1 MSNDSRLDLATKASV
16 TSGSD
21 TWHSTGVEGV
31 LRPLHLSDG
40 PHGLRQQPEDGDHLG
55 LGSSVPATCF
65 PPAVGLGSTWNPDLV
80 RRVGRALG
88 AEASSLGVD
97 VVLGPGMNIK
107 RSPLCGRNFE
117 YVSEDPHVTARIAA
131 ALVEGIQA
139 EGVGACVKHFAAN
152 NQETD
157 RHRVSAEVDDR
168 TLREIYLPAF
178 EEVIRTTEPAMVMSS
193 YNRLN
198 GVYTS
203 QDPWLLTDLLREEWG
218 FEGVVVSDWGA
229 VVDRVAAVRAG
240 LDLEM
245 PPTGTDQVLVEAVER
260 GELDE
265 SVLDTVVE
273 RLRRVQ
279 ERVNP
284 DTSRPLEHEANDA
297 LAREAAREAL
307 VLLKNDG
314 GALPL
319 TADRSVAVVG
329 EFARTPRYQG
339 GGSSRVVPT
348 RVHSA
353 LEAFGAAVSEGALKA
368 VRFAAGFTLDG
379 TDDPALT
386 EDAVAAAREADTT
399 VLFLGLP
406 DSAESEGYD
415 RTTIDLP
422 ARQLELLAEVR
433 EVSDR
438 VVVVLSNGGVVSVA
452 EWQDRADAVV
462 EGWLLGQAGGAAV
475 VDVLTGAVSPS
486 GRLTETIPVRLRD
499 HATYLNFPGENSVV
513 RHGEGV
519 FVGYRHF
526 DTLDVPVAYP
536 FGHGLTY
543 TSFAYSGLEVVPTAE
558 PGGES
563 EKVGKAAEAGKA
575 GETGEATENAW
586 TVSFTVTN
594 TGDRAG
600 QEVAQLYT
608 GVEQDHPTRPRRE
621 LRGFAKVALEPGES
635 ARVELPLTGRDLS
648 VWDSRDQ
655 RWSLAAGTYTVA
667 VGASS
672 RDLPLV
678 GEVTTAG
685 DRYVRKLTKHCTVG
699 EWRSHEIGGPVMAEL
714 IDSFPGLDDVPGE
727 LLEMARSLPLITLR
741 TFGLGVTEELL
752 DLLVDDIEARR
763 QAAVERGEITG

>member
-1 MSNDSRLDLATKASV
+1 MSTHPRLDLTVKASV

-21 TWHSTGVEGV
+21 TWHSTGVEGE
-31 LRPLHLSDG
+31 LRPLHLADG
-40 PHGLRQQPEDGDHLG
+40 PHGLRQQPDEGDHLG
-55 LGSSVPATCF
+55 IGGSVPSTCF

-80 RRVGRALG
+80 RRVGEALG
-88 AEASSLGVD
+88 GEASALGVD

-131 ALVEGIQA
+131 ALVEGIQSQ
-139 EGVGACVKHFAAN
+139 GVGACVKHFAAN

-157 RHRVSAEVDDR
+157 RHRVSAEVDER

-203 QDPWLLTDLLREEWG
+203 QDPWLLTDLLRGEWG

-229 VVDRVAAVRAG
+229 VFDRVAAVRAG

-245 PPTGTDQVLVEAVER
+245 PPSGTDQLVADAVR
-260 GELDE
+260 GGELDE

-273 RLRRVQ
+273 RLKRLQDRV
-279 ERVNP
+279 RT
-284 DTSRPLEHEANDA
+284 DTTRSPEHEAHDA

-319 TADRSVAVVG
+319 AADRSVAVVG

-339 GGSSRVVPT
+339 GGSSHVVPT

-353 LEAFGAAVSEGALKA
+353 LDSFEAAVSEGALA
-368 VRFAAGFTLDG
+368 GVRFAAGFTLDG
-379 TDDPALT
+379 TEEPALA
-386 EDAVAAAREADTT
+386 EEAVEAAREADTA

-406 DSAESEGYD
+406 ESAESEGYD
-415 RTTIDLP
+415 RTTIGLP
-422 ARQLELLAEVR
+422 APQLELLARVR
-433 EVSDR
+433 EVSER

-452 EWQDRADAVV
+452 EWQDRADAVL

-475 VDVLTGAVSPS
+475 VDVLTGAAAPS
-486 GRLTETIPVRLRD
+486 GRLTETIPVRLSD
-499 HATYLNFPGENSVV
+499 HATYLNFPGEHGRV

-536 FGHGLTY
+536 FGFGLTY
-543 TSFAYSGLEVVPTAE
+543 TSFAYSELEVAPN
-558 PGGES
+558 G
-563 EKVGKAAEAGKA
+563 
-575 GETGEATENAW
+575 ENAW

-600 QEVAQLYT
+600 SEVAQLYT

-621 LRGFAKVALEPGES
+621 LRGFAKAALEPGES
-635 ARVELPLTGRDLS
+635 TRIELPLTGRDLS
-648 VWDSRDQ
+648 VWDPRDH
-655 RWSLAAGTYTVA
+655 RWSLAAGTYTVS

-672 RDLPLV
+672 RDVRLT
-678 GEVTTAG
+678 GGITTEG
-685 DRYVRKLTKHCTVG
+685 DRYVRKLTKYCTVS
-699 EWRSHEIGGPVMAEL
+699 EWRTHRVGGPVMREL
-714 IDSFPGLDDVPGE
+714 MSSFPGLSDVPE
-727 LLEMARSLPLITLR
+727 DLLRMADSLPLITLR
-741 TFGLGVTEELL
+741 TFGLGVTEEML
-752 DLLVDDIEARR
+752 DLLVDDVEAKRR
-763 QAAVERGEITG
+763 AAVERGEITG

>member
-1 MSNDSRLDLATKASV
+1 MNNQPRPDLAAKASA

-21 TWHSTGVEGV
+21 TWHSTAVEGV
-31 LRPLHLSDG
+31 LRPLHLADG
-40 PHGLRQQPEDGDHLG
+40 PHGLRHQPEEGDHLG
-55 LGSSVPATCF
+55 IGGSVPATCF
-65 PPAVGLGSTWNPDLV
+65 PPAVGLGATWNPDLV
-80 RRVGRALG
+80 RRVGAALG
-88 AEASSLGVD
+88 GEASAQGVD

-131 ALVEGIQA
+131 ALVEGVQSQ
-139 EGVGACVKHFAAN
+139 GVGACVKHFAAN

-157 RHRVSAEVDDR
+157 RHRISAEVDDR
-168 TLREIYLPAF
+168 TLREVYLSAF
-178 EEVIRTTEPAMVMSS
+178 EEVVRTTAPAMVMSS

-198 GVYTS
+198 GVHTS
-203 QDPWLLTDLLREEWG
+203 QDPWLLTDLLRGEWG

-245 PPTGTDQVLVEAVER
+245 PPSGTDQAVVEAVER

-273 RLRRVQ
+273 RLRRLQ
-279 ERVNP
+279 ARVSA

-307 VLLKNDG
+307 VLLKNEG
-314 GALPL
+314 GVLPL
-319 TADRSVAVVG
+319 AADRSVAVIG

-348 RVHSA
+348 RVHAA
-353 LEAFGAAVSEGALKA
+353 LEGFERALA
-368 VRFAAGFTLDG
+368 DVRFAAGFTLDG
-379 TDDPALT
+379 TADTALV
-386 EDAVAAAREADTT
+386 EEAVAAAGAADTA

-406 DSAESEGYD
+406 EADESEGYD
-415 RTTIDLP
+415 RTTISLP
-422 ARQLELLAEVR
+422 AAQLELLTRVR
-433 EVSDR
+433 EVSER

-452 EWQDRADAVV
+452 EWRDQADAVV

-475 VDVLTGAVSPS
+475 VDVLTGVVSPS
-486 GRLTETIPVRLRD
+486 GRLTETIPVRLSD
-499 HATYLNFPGENSVV
+499 HATYLNFPGEHGVV

-526 DTLDVPVAYP
+526 DTLGVPVAYP

-543 TSFAYSGLEVVPTAE
+543 TTFAYSELEVVPD
-558 PGGES
+558 GG
-563 EKVGKAAEAGKA
+563 G
-575 GETGEATENAW
+575 AW

-594 TGDRAG
+594 TGERSG

-608 GVEQDHPTRPRRE
+608 GVEQDHPTRPRHE
-621 LRGFAKVALEPGES
+621 LRGFAKVALEPGGS
-635 ARVELPLTGRDLS
+635 IRVALPLTARDLS
-648 VWDSRDQ
+648 VWDPGTQ

-672 RDLPLV
+672 RDLPLS
-678 GEVTTAG
+678 GEITTQG
-685 DRYVRKLTKHCTVG
+685 DRYVRPLTKHNTVG
-699 EWRSHEIGGPVMAEL
+699 EWRSHPVGGPVMEE
-714 IDSFPGLDDVPGE
+714 IISGFPGLDDLPPE
-727 LLEMARSLPLITLR
+727 MLEMARSLPILTLR
-741 TFGLGVTEELL
+741 TFGLGVTEEML
-752 DLLVDDIEARR
+752 DLLVDDVEARR
-763 QAAVERGEITG
+763 QAAIGRGEITG

>member
-1 MSNDSRLDLATKASV
+1 MNNQPRPDLAAKASA

-21 TWHSTGVEGV
+21 TWHSTAVEGV
-31 LRPLHLSDG
+31 LRPLHLADG
-40 PHGLRQQPEDGDHLG
+40 PHGLRHQPEEGDHLG
-55 LGSSVPATCF
+55 IGGSVPATCF
-65 PPAVGLGSTWNPDLV
+65 PPAVGLGATWNPDLV
-80 RRVGRALG
+80 RRVGAALG
-88 AEASSLGVD
+88 GEASAQGVD

-131 ALVEGIQA
+131 ALVEGVQSQ
-139 EGVGACVKHFAAN
+139 GVGACVKHFAAN

-157 RHRVSAEVDDR
+157 RHRISAEVDDR
-168 TLREIYLPAF
+168 TLREVYLSAF
-178 EEVIRTTEPAMVMSS
+178 EEVVRATAPAMVMSS

-198 GVYTS
+198 GVHTS
-203 QDPWLLTDLLREEWG
+203 QDPWLLTDLLRGEWG

-229 VVDRVAAVRAG
+229 VMDRVAAVRAG

-245 PPTGTDQVLVEAVER
+245 PPSGTDQAVVEAVER

-273 RLRRVQ
+273 RLRRLQ
-279 ERVNP
+279 ERVSA

-307 VLLKNDG
+307 VLLKNEG
-314 GALPL
+314 GVLPL
-319 TADRSVAVVG
+319 AADRSVAVIG

-348 RVHSA
+348 RVHAA
-353 LEAFGAAVSEGALKA
+353 LEGFERALA
-368 VRFAAGFTLDG
+368 EVRFAAGFTLDG
-379 TDDPALT
+379 TADTALV
-386 EDAVAAAREADTT
+386 EEAVAAAGAADTA

-406 DSAESEGYD
+406 EADESEGYD
-415 RTTIDLP
+415 RTTISLP
-422 ARQLELLAEVR
+422 AAQLELLARVR
-433 EVSDR
+433 EVSER

-452 EWQDRADAVV
+452 EWRDQADAVV

-475 VDVLTGAVSPS
+475 VDVLTGVVSPS
-486 GRLTETIPVRLRD
+486 GRLTETIPVRLSD
-499 HATYLNFPGENSVV
+499 HATYLNFPGEHGVV

-526 DTLDVPVAYP
+526 DTLGVPVAYP

-543 TSFAYSGLEVVPTAE
+543 TTFAYSELEVVPD
-558 PGGES
+558 GG
-563 EKVGKAAEAGKA
+563 G
-575 GETGEATENAW
+575 AW

-594 TGDRAG
+594 TGERSG

-608 GVEQDHPTRPRRE
+608 GVEQDHPTRPRHE
-621 LRGFAKVALEPGES
+621 LRGFAKVALEPGGS
-635 ARVELPLTGRDLS
+635 IRVALPLTARDLS
-648 VWDSRDQ
+648 VWDPGAQ

-672 RDLPLV
+672 RDLPLS
-678 GEVTTAG
+678 GEITTQG
-685 DRYVRKLTKHCTVG
+685 DRYVRPLTKHNTVG
-699 EWRSHEIGGPVMAEL
+699 EWRSHPVGGPVMEE
-714 IDSFPGLDDVPGE
+714 IISGFPGLDDLPPE
-727 LLEMARSLPLITLR
+727 MLEMARSLPILTLR
-741 TFGLGVTEELL
+741 TFGLGVTEEML
-752 DLLVDDIEARR
+752 DLLVDDVEARR
-763 QAAVERGEITG
+763 QAAIGRGEITG

>member
-1 MSNDSRLDLATKASV
+1 MSNDSRLDLAAKASA

-40 PHGLRQQPEDGDHLG
+40 PHGLRHQPEEGDHLG
-55 LGSSVPATCF
+55 IGGSVPSTCF
-65 PPAVGLGSTWNPDLV
+65 PPAVGLGSTWNPALV
-80 RRVGRALG
+80 RRVGAALG
-88 AEASSLGVD
+88 GEASAQGVD

-131 ALVEGIQA
+131 ALVEGIQSQ
-139 EGVGACVKHFAAN
+139 GVGACVKHFAAN

-198 GVYTS
+198 GTYTS
-203 QDPWLLTDLLREEWG
+203 QDPWLLTDLLRDEWG
-218 FEGVVVSDWGA
+218 FDGVVVSDWGA

-245 PPTGTDQVLVEAVER
+245 PASGTDQLVVEAVER

-273 RLRRVQ
+273 RLKRVQ
-279 ERVNP
+279 ERVST

-307 VLLKNDG
+307 VLLKNEG

-319 TADRSVAVVG
+319 AAGRSVAVVG

-339 GGSSRVVPT
+339 GGSSHVVPT

-353 LEAFGAAVSEGALKA
+353 LEGFGTAVEAGALKS

-379 TDDPALT
+379 AEDAALID
-386 EDAVAAAREADTT
+386 DAVAAAREADTT

-406 DSAESEGYD
+406 DAAESEGYD
-415 RTTIDLP
+415 RTTISLP
-422 ARQLELLAEVR
+422 SVQLDLLAKVR
-433 EVSDR
+433 EVSDQ

-452 EWQDRADAVV
+452 EWQDRADAVL

-475 VDVLTGAVSPS
+475 VDVLTGAASPS

-536 FGHGLTY
+536 FGFGLTY
-543 TSFAYSGLEVVPTAE
+543 TSFAYSGLEVTPA
-558 PGGES
+558 GGPR
-563 EKVGKAAEAGKA
+563 GAD
-575 GETGEATENAW
+575 AW

-608 GVEQDHPTRPRRE
+608 GVEQDHPTRPVRE

-635 ARVELPLTGRDLS
+635 ARIDLPLTGRDLS
-648 VWDSRDQ
+648 VWDTRDQ

-672 RDLPLV
+672 RDLPLR
-678 GEVTTAG
+678 GEITTAG
-685 DRYVRKLTKHCTVG
+685 DRYVRRLTKRCTVG
-699 EWRSHEIGGPVMAEL
+699 EWRTHPIGGPVMEEVIA
-714 IDSFPGLDDVPGE
+714 SFPGLDDVPAE
-727 LLEMARSLPLITLR
+727 MLEMARSLPIITLR
-741 TFGLGVTEELL
+741 TFGLGVTEEMI
-752 DLLVDDIEARR
+752 DLLVDDIETRR
-763 QAAVERGEITG
+763 QAAVARGEITG

>member
-1 MSNDSRLDLATKASV
+1 MSNDPRLDLAAKASA

-31 LRPLHLSDG
+31 LRPLHLADG
-40 PHGLRQQPEDGDHLG
+40 PHGLRHQPDEGDHLG
-55 LGSSVPATCF
+55 IGGSVPSTCF
-65 PPAVGLGSTWNPDLV
+65 PPAVGLGSTWNPALV
-80 RRVGRALG
+80 RRVGAALG
-88 AEASSLGVD
+88 SEASSLGVD

-131 ALVEGIQA
+131 ALVEGIQSQ
-139 EGVGACVKHFAAN
+139 GVGACVKHFAAN

-198 GVYTS
+198 GTYTS
-203 QDPWLLTDLLREEWG
+203 QDPWLLTELLRDEWG
-218 FEGVVVSDWGA
+218 FDGVVVSDWGA

-245 PPTGTDQVLVEAVER
+245 PPSGTDHLVVAAVER

-273 RLRRVQ
+273 RLKRVQ
-279 ERVNP
+279 ERVST

-307 VLLKNDG
+307 VLLKNEG

-319 TADRSVAVVG
+319 AADRSVAVVG

-339 GGSSRVVPT
+339 GGSSHVVPT
-348 RVHSA
+348 KVHSA
-353 LEAFGAAVSEGALKA
+353 LEEFGTAVEAGTLKS

-379 TDDPALT
+379 TEDPALV

-415 RTTIDLP
+415 RTTISLP
-422 ARQLELLAEVR
+422 APQLELLARVR
-433 EVSDR
+433 EAGEQ
-438 VVVVLSNGGVVSVA
+438 VVVVLSNGGVVSVS
-452 EWQDRADAVV
+452 EWQDRADAVL

-475 VDVLTGAVSPS
+475 VDVLTGAASPS

-499 HATYLNFPGENSVV
+499 HATYLNFPGENSEV

-536 FGHGLTY
+536 FGYGLTY
-543 TSFAYSGLEVVPTAE
+543 TSFAYSGLEVTPA
-558 PGGES
+558 GGQD
-563 EKVGKAAEAGKA
+563 G
-575 GETGEATENAW
+575 ENAW

-594 TGDRAG
+594 TGDRPG

-608 GVEQDHPTRPRRE
+608 GVEQDHPTRPVRE

-635 ARVELPLTGRDLS
+635 ARIDLPLTGRDLS
-648 VWDSRDQ
+648 VWDAGDQ

-672 RDLPLV
+672 RDLPLRA
-678 GEVTTAG
+678 EITTAG
-685 DRYVRKLTKHCTVG
+685 DRYVRKLTKYCTVG
-699 EWRSHEIGGPVMAEL
+699 EWRTHPIGGPVMEEVIA
-714 IDSFPGLDDVPGE
+714 SFPGLDDVPAE
-727 LLEMARSLPLITLR
+727 MLEMARSLPIITLR
-741 TFGLGVTEELL
+741 TFGLGVTEEML

-763 QAAVERGEITG
+763 QAAVARGEITG

>member
-1 MSNDSRLDLATKASV
+1 MSNDPRLDLAAKASV

-40 PHGLRQQPEDGDHLG
+40 PHGLRHQPEDGDHLG
-55 LGSSVPATCF
+55 IGGSVPSTCF
-65 PPAVGLGSTWNPDLV
+65 PPAVGLGSTWNPALV
-80 RRVGRALG
+80 RKVGEALG
-88 AEASSLGVD
+88 GEASSLGVD

-131 ALVEGIQA
+131 ALVEGIQSQ
-139 EGVGACVKHFAAN
+139 GVGACVKHFAAN

-198 GVYTS
+198 GTYTS
-203 QDPWLLTDLLREEWG
+203 QDPWLLTDLLRGEWG

-245 PPTGTDQVLVEAVER
+245 PPSRTDQLVVEAVER

-273 RLRRVQ
+273 RLKRVQ
-279 ERVNP
+279 ERVST

-307 VLLKNDG
+307 VLLKNGG

-319 TADRSVAVVG
+319 AAGRSVAVVG

-339 GGSSRVVPT
+339 GGSSHVVPT
-348 RVHSA
+348 RVRSA
-353 LEAFGAAVSEGALKA
+353 LGGFGTAVAEGALKS

-379 TDDPALT
+379 TDDPVLG
-386 EDAVAAAREADTT
+386 EEAVAAAREADTT

-415 RTTIDLP
+415 RTTISLP
-422 ARQLELLAEVR
+422 APQLELLARVR
-433 EVSDR
+433 EVSDQ
-438 VVVVLSNGGVVSVA
+438 VVVVLSNGGVVSVS
-452 EWQDRADAVV
+452 EWQEQADAVL

-486 GRLTETIPVRLRD
+486 GRLTETIPVKLSD
-499 HATYLNFPGENSVV
+499 HATYLNFPGENSEV

-536 FGHGLTY
+536 FGYGLTY
-543 TSFAYSGLEVVPTAE
+543 TSFAYSGLEVTPNGE
-558 PGGES
+558 PGGED
-563 EKVGKAAEAGKA
+563 
-575 GETGEATENAW
+575 AW

-608 GVEQDHPTRPRRE
+608 GVEQDYPTRPVRE

-635 ARVELPLTGRDLS
+635 ARIDLPLTGRDLS
-648 VWDSRDQ
+648 VWNTRDQ
-655 RWSLAAGTYTVA
+655 RWSLAAGTHTVA

-672 RDLPLV
+672 RDLPLL

-685 DRYVRKLTKHCTVG
+685 DRYVRELTKYCTVG
-699 EWRSHEIGGPVMAEL
+699 EWRAHRIGGPVMEEVIA
-714 IDSFPGLDDVPGE
+714 SFPGLDDVPAE
-727 LLEMARSLPLITLR
+727 MLEMARSLPIITLR
-741 TFGLGVTEELL
+741 TFGLGVTEEML

-763 QAAVERGEITG
+763 QAAIERGEITG

>member
-1 MSNDSRLDLATKASV
+1 MSNAPHLDLAAKASV

-80 RRVGRALG
+80 RRVGQALG
-88 AEASSLGVD
+88 AEAASLGVD

-131 ALVEGIQA
+131 SLVEGIQS

-168 TLREIYLPAF
+168 TLHEIYLAAF
-178 EEVIRTTEPAMVMSS
+178 EEVVRSTGPAMVMSS

-203 QDPWLLTDLLREEWG
+203 QDPWLLTDLLRGEWG

-245 PPTGTDQVLVEAVER
+245 PPSGTDQDIVAAVER

-273 RLRRVQ
+273 RLKRLQ
-279 ERVNP
+279 ERVRS

-319 TADRSVAVVG
+319 ATDRSLAVVG

-339 GGSSRVVPT
+339 GGSSRVMPT
-348 RVHSA
+348 KVHSA
-353 LEAFGAAVSEGALKA
+353 LEEFGAAVEAGSLKS

-379 TDDPALT
+379 ADDPTLV
-386 EDAVAAAREADTT
+386 EDAVAAASEADTT

-406 DSAESEGYD
+406 DAAESEGYD

-422 ARQLELLAEVR
+422 APQLELLAKVR
-433 EVSDR
+433 EVSCQ

-452 EWQDRADAVV
+452 EWQDQADAVV

-475 VDVLTGAVSPS
+475 VDVLTGAASPS

-543 TSFAYSGLEVVPTAE
+543 TSFTYSDLEVSPSTA
-558 PGGES
+558 PGE
-563 EKVGKAAEAGKA
+563 GK
-575 GETGEATENAW
+575 AW
-586 TVSFTVTN
+586 TVAFTVTN
-594 TGDRAG
+594 TGERAG

-608 GVEQDHPTRPRRE
+608 GVEQDYPTRPRRE

-655 RWSLAAGTYTVA
+655 RWSLAAGTYTVS

-672 RDLPLV
+672 RDLPLR
-678 GEVTTAG
+678 GEVTTEG
-685 DRYVRKLTKHCTVG
+685 DRYVRKLTKRCTIG
-699 EWRSHEIGGPVMAEL
+699 EWRAHEIGGPVMAEL
-714 IDSFPGLDDVPGE
+714 IASVPDLDDVPGE
-727 LLEMARSLPLITLR
+727 LLEMARSLPLINLR
-741 TFGLGVTEELL
+741 SFGLDVTEEML
-752 DLLVDDIEARR
+752 DLLVEDIEARR
-763 QAAVERGEITG
+763 QAAVERGDITG

>member
-1 MSNDSRLDLATKASV
+1 MNTDPRPDLTAKASA

-21 TWHSTGVEGV
+21 TWHSTGVAGV
-31 LRPLHLSDG
+31 LRPLHLADG
-40 PHGLRQQPEDGDHLG
+40 PHGLRYQPEEGDHLG
-55 LGSSVPATCF
+55 IGGSVPATCF
-65 PPAVGLGSTWNPDLV
+65 PPAVGLGATWNPDLV
-80 RRVGRALG
+80 RRVGAALG
-88 AEASSLGVD
+88 GEASAQGVD

-131 ALVEGIQA
+131 ALVTGVQSQ
-139 EGVGACVKHFAAN
+139 GVGACVKHFAAN

-168 TLREIYLPAF
+168 TLREIYLSAF
-178 EEVIRTTEPAMVMSS
+178 EEVVRTTAPAMVMSS

-203 QDPWLLTDLLREEWG
+203 QDPWLLTELLREEWG

-245 PPTGTDQVLVEAVER
+245 PPSGTDRVVVEAVER
-260 GELDE
+260 GDLDE
-265 SVLDTVVE
+265 SVLDTVVA
-273 RLRRVQ
+273 RLRRLQ
-279 ERVNP
+279 DRVSA

-307 VLLKNDG
+307 VLLKNEG
-314 GALPL
+314 GVLPL
-319 TADRSVAVVG
+319 AADRSVALIG

-348 RVHSA
+348 RVHTA
-353 LEAFGAAVSEGALKA
+353 LEEFGRALDE
-368 VRFAAGFTLDG
+368 VRFAPGFTLDG
-379 TDDPALT
+379 TDDPALV
-386 EDAVAAAREADTT
+386 EEAVAAAREADTA

-406 DSAESEGYD
+406 DAAESEGYD
-415 RTTIDLP
+415 RTTISLP
-422 ARQLELLAEVR
+422 ESQLDLLARVR

-438 VVVVLSNGGVVSVA
+438 VVVVLSNGGVVSVS
-452 EWQDRADAVV
+452 EWQDLADAVV

-475 VDVLTGAVSPS
+475 VDVLTGVVSPS
-486 GRLTETIPVRLRD
+486 GRLTETIPVRLSD
-499 HATYLNFPGENSVV
+499 HATYLNFPGEHGVV

-543 TSFAYSGLEVVPTAE
+543 TAFAYSGLEVAPDGN
-558 PGGES
+558 GG
-563 EKVGKAAEAGKA
+563 
-575 GETGEATENAW
+575 W

-600 QEVAQLYT
+600 REVAQLYA
-608 GVEQDHPTRPRRE
+608 GVEQDRPTRPRHE

-635 ARVELPLTGRDLS
+635 ARIELPLTGRDLS
-648 VWDSRDQ
+648 VWDPRDR
-655 RWSLAAGTYTVA
+655 RWSLAAGTYTVS

-672 RDLPLV
+672 RDLPLR
-678 GEVTTAG
+678 GEITTEG
-685 DRYVRKLTKHCTVG
+685 DRYVRPLTKHCTVG
-699 EWRSHEIGGPVMAEL
+699 EWRSHPVGGPVIEEIIAT
-714 IDSFPGLDDVPGE
+714 FPGLDDLPPE
-727 LLEMARSLPLITLR
+727 MLEMAVSLPVLTLR
-741 TFGLGVTEELL
+741 TFGLGVTEEML
-752 DLLVDDIEARR
+752 DLLVDDVEARR
-763 QAAVERGEITG
+763 RAAVDRGEFTG